1 MMGHRE
7 PLKSGD
13 EQDAFSRWRKVIC
26 VFRRPGVARKTKTRF
41 SRRIRHALAIDLR
54 TNLYEWF

>member
-13 EQDAFSRWRKVIC
+13 EQDAFAVRGRWRRLLC
-26 VFRRPGVARKTKTRF
+26 VFRKPGVAHRNKKRF
-41 SRRIRHALAIDLR
+41 SRRVRRAAKQERML
-54 TNLYEWF
+54 EC